1 MCWHMTTG
9 VNLHDFEI
17 CAEQAVDMGRWQEAA
32 DLALAPALRPQLPYL
47 QGHAALEQPC
57 SRQ

>member
-1 MCWHMTTG
+1 MTMG